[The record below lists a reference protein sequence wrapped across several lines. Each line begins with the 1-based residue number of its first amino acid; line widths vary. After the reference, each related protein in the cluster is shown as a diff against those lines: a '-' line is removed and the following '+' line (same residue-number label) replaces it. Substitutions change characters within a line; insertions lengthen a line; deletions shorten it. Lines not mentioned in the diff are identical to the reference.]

1 MKGIIL
7 AGGKGSRLAPLTSV
21 ISKQLLPIYDKPM
34 IYYPMSILMLAGI
47 QDILIITSRDDLES
61 YKNLLGNGK
70 QLGISIAYEI
80 QEYPKGLAEA
90 FIIGESFIGK
100 QPVCL
105 ILGDNILYGQD
116 LSNVLRE
123 SVNIQNG
130 ALIYGYPVK
139 NPKEFGVV
147 EFDSNLKVLS
157 LEEKPQRPKSEF
169 AIPGIYFYDHTVVGK
184 AKQVKPSNRNEL
196 EITSLN
202 EMYLVEGTLN
212 VKLLGRGFAWLDTGT
227 IDSMKSASEFVEA
240 IQKRQ
245 GFYVSC
251 IEEIAWRKGYISI
264 NEFQELGLKLANS
277 DYGKYILS
285 LIEDHQ
291 KKESQ

>member
-47 QDILIITSRDDLES
+47 RDILIITTKDDLDS
-61 YKNLLGNGK
+61 YKILLGDGK
-70 QLGISIAYEI
+70 KLGISISYEI

-123 SVNIQNG
+123 SVNLQNG

-169 AIPGIYFYDHTVVGK
+169 AIPGIYFYDHTVVVK

-202 EMYLVEGTLN
+202 EMYLNEGTLN

-251 IEEIAWRKGYISI
+251 IEEIAWRKGYIST
-264 NEFQELGLKLANS
+264 NEFQELGNKLSNS

-291 KKESQ
+291 KKESL

>member
-47 QDILIITSRDDLES
+47 RDILIITTKDDLDS
-61 YKNLLGNGK
+61 YKILLGDGK
-70 QLGISIAYEI
+70 KLGISISYEI

-90 FIIGESFIGK
+90 FIIGESFIVK

-123 SVNIQNG
+123 SVNLQNG

-169 AIPGIYFYDHTVVGK
+169 AIPGIYFYDHTVVVK

-202 EMYLVEGTLN
+202 EMYLNEGTLN

-251 IEEIAWRKGYISI
+251 IEEIAWRKGYIST
-264 NEFQELGLKLANS
+264 NEFQELGNKLSNS

-291 KKESQ
+291 KKESL